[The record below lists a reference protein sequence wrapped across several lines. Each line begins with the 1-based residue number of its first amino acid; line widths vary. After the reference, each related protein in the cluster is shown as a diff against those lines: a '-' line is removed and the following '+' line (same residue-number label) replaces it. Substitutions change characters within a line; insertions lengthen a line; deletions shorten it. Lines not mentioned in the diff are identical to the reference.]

1 MRTYYRASGG
11 LDAAVQGLIFWAVLL
26 TSPIWIVGIGGL
38 VAYEHFIDEPKRA
51 RVNAAQMEASKPA
64 REAARLAELQA
75 KEYAAIR
82 WDDARPT
89 ELQAKKDAAREAA
102 RLAKLQAKK
111 DAAREAARLAELQAK
126 EDAAIRWDAAQKAP
140 WPLIKCDAARAS
152 LSTNTSMA
160 QHGYGQTWADRALTD
175 QETLA
180 AHCIGNP

>member
-38 VAYEHFIDEPKRA
+38 MAYEHFIDEPKRA

-82 WDDARPT
+82 WDAARPT

-126 EDAAIRWDAAQKAP
+126 EDATQKAP
-140 WPLIKCDAARAS
+140 WPSIKCDAARAS

-175 QETLA
+175 QAALA
-180 AHCIGNP
+180 AHCEGNP